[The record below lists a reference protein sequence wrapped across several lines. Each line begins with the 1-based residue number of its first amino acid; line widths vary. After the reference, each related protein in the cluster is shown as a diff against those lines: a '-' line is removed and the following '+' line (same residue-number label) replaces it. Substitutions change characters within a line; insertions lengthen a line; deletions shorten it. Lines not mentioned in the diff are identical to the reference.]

1 MSSQK
6 SFYPLATRPFMTVPR
21 VGSFHPS
28 PDATKALDG
37 LVRVIRRA
45 EGIGLLV
52 GPTGS
57 GKSLLLSCLRE
68 RIDGDYVVA
77 LLSGARICTRRGLW
91 QSILSDLGEAYRDL
105 DEEELRIGL
114 VDRIRGLAAT
124 GSGLVVLVDEAHT
137 LPRRLLE
144 ELRLLNGVVTAY
156 PAVHL
161 VLAGTIRLEE
171 MLGESNLEGIAQRI
185 AVRGYL
191 EAFDYEETCRY
202 VRTQMYCAGLNW
214 DSRFEPECDA
224 VVYSLTEGVPRLINQ
239 LCDQAIR
246 LAEQRSV
253 DEVGK
258 QDLAAAWE
266 EIQNLPAP
274 ASLRSEI
281 SGVDVPEQSN
291 ASIPHAINHFEACGP
306 EAEAVEE
313 ICFEDEA
320 EPAVIEFGA
329 LEDDEFAHDE
339 QVDQEAQAKSSTLA
353 FSERST
359 EYSDSQMNKQQRGM
373 EDAPS
378 SIGFEDSQRATK
390 FAVEALIREAQEGL
404 EDFPGISGTPAEL
417 PSVQNDKLCVGSDDE
432 LCVGSD
438 IELVFD
444 PPFDSEDE
452 ARRPDPFAECFA
464 EEEDIVERFVMEGPD
479 DFHRHLHVASREGQ
493 SMSRQLSEMACDV
506 PAKHEQS
513 NDCVEAPHVST
524 EARSLKDEVVTDEGS
539 EGEPDDS
546 DMVIIEED
554 HYSDDEVGNPTVAAV
569 RLSDYSRLFAR
580 LRRGGRMKSSS

>member
-37 LVRVIRRA
+37 LIRVIRRA

-144 ELRLLNGVVTAY
+144 ELRLLSGVVTAY

-171 MLGESNLEGIAQRI
+171 MLGESDLEGIAQRI

-191 EAFDYEETCRY
+191 EALDYEETCRY
-202 VRTQMYCAGLNW
+202 VRTQMYCAGLDW

-246 LAEQRSV
+246 LAEQRSA

-281 SGVDVPEQSN
+281 SGVDGPEQSN
-291 ASIPHAINHFEACGP
+291 ASIPQAINHLETCGP
-306 EAEAVEE
+306 EAELVEE

-329 LEDDEFAHDE
+329 LDDDEFAHDE
-339 QVDQEAQAKSSTLA
+339 QTNQEAQVESSTLA
-353 FSERST
+353 FSESSAA
-359 EYSDSQMNKQQRGM
+359 ECSESPVMNKQQRGT

-378 SIGFEDSQRATK
+378 SIGFEDSQRATE

-404 EDFPGISGTPAEL
+404 ENFPSTSEVPAES
-417 PSVQNDKLCVGSDDE
+417 PRVHNDK

-464 EEEDIVERFVMEGPD
+464 EEEDIVERFVMEGPN

-513 NDCVEAPHVST
+513 NDCVEAPHVSSD
-524 EARSLKDEVVTDEGS
+524 ASSLKNEVVTGEGS

>member
-37 LVRVIRRA
+37 LIRVIRRA

-68 RIDGDYVVA
+68 RIDGDSVVA

-144 ELRLLNGVVTAY
+144 ELRLLSGVVTAY

-171 MLGESNLEGIAQRI
+171 MLGESDLEGIAQRI

-191 EAFDYEETCRY
+191 EALDYEETCRY
-202 VRTQMYCAGLNW
+202 VRTQMYCAGLDW

-246 LAEQRSV
+246 LAEQRSA

-291 ASIPHAINHFEACGP
+291 ASIPQAINHLETCGP
-306 EAEAVEE
+306 EAEVVEE

-329 LEDDEFAHDE
+329 LDDDEFVHDE
-339 QVDQEAQAKSSTLA
+339 QTNQEAQVESSTLA
-353 FSERST
+353 FSESSAA
-359 EYSDSQMNKQQRGM
+359 ECSESPVMNKQQRGT

-378 SIGFEDSQRATK
+378 SIGFEDSQRATE

-404 EDFPGISGTPAEL
+404 ENFPSTSEVPAES
-417 PSVQNDKLCVGSDDE
+417 PRVHNDK

-513 NDCVEAPHVST
+513 NDYVDAPQLSSD
-524 EARSLKDEVVTDEGS
+524 ARSLKDEVLTGEGS

>member
-37 LVRVIRRA
+37 LIRVIRRA

-171 MLGESNLEGIAQRI
+171 MLGESDLEGIAQRI

-191 EAFDYEETCRY
+191 EALDYEETCRY
-202 VRTQMYCAGLNW
+202 VRTQMYCAGLDW

-246 LAEQRSV
+246 LAEQRSA

-291 ASIPHAINHFEACGP
+291 ASIPQAINHLETCGP
-306 EAEAVEE
+306 EAEVVEE

-339 QVDQEAQAKSSTLA
+339 QTDQEAQVESSTLA
-353 FSERST
+353 FSESSAA
-359 EYSDSQMNKQQRGM
+359 ECSESPVMNKQQRGT

-378 SIGFEDSQRATK
+378 SIGFEDSQRATE

-404 EDFPGISGTPAEL
+404 ENFPSTSEVPAES
-417 PSVQNDKLCVGSDDE
+417 PRVHTDK

-464 EEEDIVERFVMEGPD
+464 EEDIVERFVMKGPD

-513 NDCVEAPHVST
+513 NDYVEAPHVSSD
-524 EARSLKDEVVTDEGS
+524 ARSLKDEVLTGEGS

>member
-37 LVRVIRRA
+37 LIRVIRRA

-144 ELRLLNGVVTAY
+144 ELRLLSGVVTAY

-171 MLGESNLEGIAQRI
+171 MLGESDLEGIAQRI

-191 EAFDYEETCRY
+191 EALDYEETCRY
-202 VRTQMYCAGLNW
+202 VRTQMYCAGLVW

-246 LAEQRSV
+246 LAEQRSA

-291 ASIPHAINHFEACGP
+291 ASIPQAINHLETCGP
-306 EAEAVEE
+306 EAKPVEE

-329 LEDDEFAHDE
+329 LDGDEFAHDE
-339 QVDQEAQAKSSTLA
+339 QTDREAQAENSTLA
-353 FSERST
+353 FSESSAA
-359 EYSDSQMNKQQRGM
+359 ECSESPVMNKQQRGT

-378 SIGFEDSQRATK
+378 SIGFEDSQRATE

-404 EDFPGISGTPAEL
+404 ENFPSTSEVPAES
-417 PSVQNDKLCVGSDDE
+417 PRVHNDK

-513 NDCVEAPHVST
+513 NDCVEAPRVSRD
-524 EARSLKDEVVTDEGS
+524 ARSLKDQVLTGEGS

>member
-1 MSSQK
+1 
-6 SFYPLATRPFMTVPR
+6 
-21 VGSFHPS
+21 
-28 PDATKALDG
+28 
-37 LVRVIRRA
+37 
-45 EGIGLLV
+45 
-52 GPTGS
+52 
-57 GKSLLLSCLRE
+57 
-68 RIDGDYVVA
+68 
-77 LLSGARICTRRGLW
+77 
-91 QSILSDLGEAYRDL
+91 
-105 DEEELRIGL
+105 
-114 VDRIRGLAAT
+114 
-124 GSGLVVLVDEAHT
+124 
-137 LPRRLLE
+137 
-144 ELRLLNGVVTAY
+144 
-156 PAVHL
+156 
-161 VLAGTIRLEE
+161 
-171 MLGESNLEGIAQRI
+171 
-185 AVRGYL
+185 
-191 EAFDYEETCRY
+191 
-202 VRTQMYCAGLNW
+202 MYCAGLNW
-214 DSRFEPECDA
+214 DTRFAPECDA

-246 LAEQRSV
+246 LAEQRSA

-258 QDLAAAWE
+258 HDLAAAWE

-291 ASIPHAINHFEACGP
+291 ASIPQAINHLETCGP
-306 EAEAVEE
+306 EAEVVEE

-339 QVDQEAQAKSSTLA
+339 QTDQEAQVESSTLA
-353 FSERST
+353 FSESSAA
-359 EYSDSQMNKQQRGM
+359 ECSESPVMSKQQRGM

-378 SIGFEDSQRATK
+378 SIGFEDSQRATE

-404 EDFPGISGTPAEL
+404 ENFPSTSEVPAES
-417 PSVQNDKLCVGSDDE
+417 PRVHTDK

-513 NDCVEAPHVST
+513 NDCVEAPHVSSD
-524 EARSLKDEVVTDEGS
+524 ARSLKDEVLTGEGS

>member
-37 LVRVIRRA
+37 LIRVIRRA

-144 ELRLLNGVVTAY
+144 ELRLLSGVVTAY

-171 MLGESNLEGIAQRI
+171 MLGESDLEGIAQRI

-191 EAFDYEETCRY
+191 EALDYEETCRY
-202 VRTQMYCAGLNW
+202 VRTQMYCAGLDW

-246 LAEQRSV
+246 LAEQRSA

-291 ASIPHAINHFEACGP
+291 ASIPQAINHLETCGP
-306 EAEAVEE
+306 EAEVVEE

-339 QVDQEAQAKSSTLA
+339 QTDQEAQVESSTLA
-353 FSERST
+353 FSESSAA
-359 EYSDSQMNKQQRGM
+359 ECSESPVMNKQQRGT

-378 SIGFEDSQRATK
+378 SIGFEDSQRATE

-404 EDFPGISGTPAEL
+404 ENFPSTSEVPAES
-417 PSVQNDKLCVGSDDE
+417 PRVHNDK

-464 EEEDIVERFVMEGPD
+464 EEDIVERFVMKGPD

-513 NDCVEAPHVST
+513 NDYVEAPHVSSD
-524 EARSLKDEVVTDEGS
+524 ARSLKDEVLTGEGS

>member
-1 MSSQK
+1 
-6 SFYPLATRPFMTVPR
+6 
-21 VGSFHPS
+21 
-28 PDATKALDG
+28 
-37 LVRVIRRA
+37 
-45 EGIGLLV
+45 
-52 GPTGS
+52 
-57 GKSLLLSCLRE
+57 
-68 RIDGDYVVA
+68 
-77 LLSGARICTRRGLW
+77 
-91 QSILSDLGEAYRDL
+91 LSDLGEAYRDL

-144 ELRLLNGVVTAY
+144 ELRLLSGVVTAY

-171 MLGESNLEGIAQRI
+171 MLGESDLEGIAQRI

-191 EAFDYEETCRY
+191 EALDYEETCRY
-202 VRTQMYCAGLNW
+202 VRTQMYCAGLDW

-246 LAEQRSV
+246 LAEQRSA

-291 ASIPHAINHFEACGP
+291 ASIPQAINHLETCGP
-306 EAEAVEE
+306 EAEVVEE

-339 QVDQEAQAKSSTLA
+339 QTDQEAQVESSTLA
-353 FSERST
+353 FSESSAA
-359 EYSDSQMNKQQRGM
+359 ECSESPVMNKQQRGT

-378 SIGFEDSQRATK
+378 SIGFEDSQRATE

-404 EDFPGISGTPAEL
+404 ENFPSTSEVPAES
-417 PSVQNDKLCVGSDDE
+417 PRVHTDK

-513 NDCVEAPHVST
+513 NDYVEAPHVSSD
-524 EARSLKDEVVTDEGS
+524 ARSLKDEVLTGEGS

>member
-37 LVRVIRRA
+37 LIRVIRRA

-144 ELRLLNGVVTAY
+144 ELRLLSGVVTAY

-171 MLGESNLEGIAQRI
+171 MLGESDLEGIAQRI

-191 EAFDYEETCRY
+191 EALDYEETCRY
-202 VRTQMYCAGLNW
+202 VRTQMYCAGLDW

-246 LAEQRSV
+246 LAEQRSA

-291 ASIPHAINHFEACGP
+291 ASIPQAINHLETCGP
-306 EAEAVEE
+306 EAEVVEE

-329 LEDDEFAHDE
+329 LEDDEFAYDE
-339 QVDQEAQAKSSTLA
+339 QTDQEAQVKSPTLA
-353 FSERST
+353 FSESSAA
-359 EYSDSQMNKQQRGM
+359 ECSESPVMNKQQRGT

-378 SIGFEDSQRATK
+378 SIGFEDSQRATE

-404 EDFPGISGTPAEL
+404 ENFPSTSEVPAES
-417 PSVQNDKLCVGSDDE
+417 PRVHTDK

-513 NDCVEAPHVST
+513 NDYVEAPHVSSD
-524 EARSLKDEVVTDEGS
+524 ASSLKDEVLTGEGS

>member
-1 MSSQK
+1 
-6 SFYPLATRPFMTVPR
+6 
-21 VGSFHPS
+21 
-28 PDATKALDG
+28 
-37 LVRVIRRA
+37 
-45 EGIGLLV
+45 
-52 GPTGS
+52 
-57 GKSLLLSCLRE
+57 
-68 RIDGDYVVA
+68 
-77 LLSGARICTRRGLW
+77 
-91 QSILSDLGEAYRDL
+91 LSDLGEAYRDL

-144 ELRLLNGVVTAY
+144 ELRLLSGVVTAY

-171 MLGESNLEGIAQRI
+171 MLGESDLEGIAQRI

-191 EAFDYEETCRY
+191 EALDYEETCRY
-202 VRTQMYCAGLNW
+202 VRTQMYCAGLDW

-246 LAEQRSV
+246 LAEQRIA

-291 ASIPHAINHFEACGP
+291 ASIPQAINHLETCGP
-306 EAEAVEE
+306 EAEVVEE

-339 QVDQEAQAKSSTLA
+339 QTDQEAQVESSTLA
-353 FSERST
+353 FSESSAA
-359 EYSDSQMNKQQRGM
+359 ECSESPVMSKQQRGR

-378 SIGFEDSQRATK
+378 SIGFEDSQRATE

-404 EDFPGISGTPAEL
+404 ENFPSTSEVPAES
-417 PSVQNDKLCVGSDDE
+417 PRVHTDK

-513 NDCVEAPHVST
+513 NDYVEAPHVSSD
-524 EARSLKDEVVTDEGS
+524 ARSLKDEVLTGEGS

>member
-6 SFYPLATRPFMTVPR
+6 SFYSLATRPFMTVAR

-37 LVRVIRRA
+37 LMRVIRRA

-52 GPTGS
+52 GPTGT

-68 RIDGDYVVA
+68 RIEGDYAVA
-77 LLSGARICTRRGLW
+77 LLSGARICTRRALW
-91 QSILSDLGEAYRDL
+91 QSILSDLGEAYRGL

-124 GSGLVVLVDEAHT
+124 GSGLVILVDESHT

-171 MLGESNLEGIAQRI
+171 MLGESDLEGIAQRI

-191 EAFDYEETCRY
+191 EPLDYEETCRY

-214 DSRFEPECDA
+214 DSKFEPECDA

-246 LAEQRSV
+246 LAEQR
-253 DEVGK
+253 DACEVGK
-258 QDLAAAWE
+258 HDLAAAWE

-274 ASLRSEI
+274 ASLQSEI
-281 SGVDVPEQSN
+281 SGVDIVEPSN
-291 ASIPHAINHFEACGP
+291 TTIPSKINQLEAHGP
-306 EAEAVEE
+306 ETEAVEE
-313 ICFEDEA
+313 IYLGDEA

-329 LEDDEFAHDE
+329 LEEDEFSDDERI
-339 QVDQEAQAKSSTLA
+339 DQEAQGESPTLA
-353 FSERST
+353 FSECSADENGET
-359 EYSDSQMNKQQRGM
+359 SEMNKKQRGR
-373 EDAPS
+373 EEAPS
-378 SIGFEDSQRATK
+378 SIGFEDSRRATE
-390 FAVEALIREAQEGL
+390 FAVEALIKEAQQGL
-404 EDFPGISGTPAEL
+404 DNLPGAREVSAGS
-417 PSVQNDKLCVGSDDE
+417 PSIQNDQV
-432 LCVGSD
+432 CVGSD

-464 EEEDIVERFVMEGPD
+464 EEEDVVERFVMEGPD
-479 DFHRHLHVASREGQ
+479 DFHRHLHVASREGR
-493 SMSRQLSEMACDV
+493 SMSRQLSEIAHSV
-506 PAKHEQS
+506 PANNGQG
-513 NDCVEAPHVST
+513 NDCVEDLHASPVATSLENKVAM
-524 EARSLKDEVVTDEGS
+524 EAGAES
-539 EGEPDDS
+539 EPDDS

-554 HYSDDEVGNPTVAAV
+554 HYADGQSSNPTVAAV

-580 LRRGGRMKSSS
+580 LRRGG

>member
-37 LVRVIRRA
+37 LIRVIRRA

-144 ELRLLNGVVTAY
+144 ELRLLSGVVTAY

-171 MLGESNLEGIAQRI
+171 MLGESDLEGIAQRI

-191 EAFDYEETCRY
+191 EALDYEETCRY
-202 VRTQMYCAGLNW
+202 VRTQMYCAGLDW

-246 LAEQRSV
+246 LAEQRSA

-281 SGVDVPEQSN
+281 SGVDGPEQSN
-291 ASIPHAINHFEACGP
+291 ASIPQAINHLETCGP
-306 EAEAVEE
+306 EAKPVEE

-329 LEDDEFAHDE
+329 LDDDEFAHDE
-339 QVDQEAQAKSSTLA
+339 QTNQEAQVESSTLA
-353 FSERST
+353 FSESSAA
-359 EYSDSQMNKQQRGM
+359 ECSESPVMNKQQRGT

-378 SIGFEDSQRATK
+378 SIGFEDSQRATE

-404 EDFPGISGTPAEL
+404 ENFPSTSEVPAES
-417 PSVQNDKLCVGSDDE
+417 PRVHNDK

-513 NDCVEAPHVST
+513 NDCVEAPHVSSD
-524 EARSLKDEVVTDEGS
+524 ASSLKDEVLTGEGS

>member
-144 ELRLLNGVVTAY
+144 ELRLLSGVVTAY

-171 MLGESNLEGIAQRI
+171 MLGESDLEGIAQRI

-191 EAFDYEETCRY
+191 EALDYEETCRY
-202 VRTQMYCAGLNW
+202 VRTQMYCAGLDW

-246 LAEQRSV
+246 LAEQRSA

-291 ASIPHAINHFEACGP
+291 ASIPQAINHLETCGP
-306 EAEAVEE
+306 EAEVVEE

-329 LEDDEFAHDE
+329 LEDDEFSHDE
-339 QVDQEAQAKSSTLA
+339 QTDQEAQVESSTLA
-353 FSERST
+353 FSESSAA
-359 EYSDSQMNKQQRGM
+359 ECSESPVMNKQQRGT

-378 SIGFEDSQRATK
+378 SIGFEDSQRATE

-404 EDFPGISGTPAEL
+404 ENFPSTSEVPAES
-417 PSVQNDKLCVGSDDE
+417 PRVHTDK

-513 NDCVEAPHVST
+513 NDCVEAPRVSSD
-524 EARSLKDEVVTDEGS
+524 ARSLKDQVLTGEGS

>member
-37 LVRVIRRA
+37 LIRVIRRA

-144 ELRLLNGVVTAY
+144 ELRLLSGVVTAY

-171 MLGESNLEGIAQRI
+171 MLGESDLEGIAQRI

-191 EAFDYEETCRY
+191 EALNYEETCRY
-202 VRTQMYCAGLNW
+202 VRTQMYCAGLDW

-246 LAEQRSV
+246 LAEQRSA

-281 SGVDVPEQSN
+281 SGVDGPEQSN
-291 ASIPHAINHFEACGP
+291 ASIPQAINHLETCGP
-306 EAEAVEE
+306 EAELVEE

-329 LEDDEFAHDE
+329 LDDDEFAHDE
-339 QVDQEAQAKSSTLA
+339 QTNQEAQVESSTLA
-353 FSERST
+353 FSESSAA
-359 EYSDSQMNKQQRGM
+359 ECSESPVMNKQQRGT

-378 SIGFEDSQRATK
+378 SIGFEDSQRATE

-404 EDFPGISGTPAEL
+404 ENFPSTSEVPAES
-417 PSVQNDKLCVGSDDE
+417 PRVHNDKLCVGSE
-432 LCVGSD
+432 

-513 NDCVEAPHVST
+513 NDCVEAPHVSSD
-524 EARSLKDEVVTDEGS
+524 ASSLKDEVLTGEGS

>member
-37 LVRVIRRA
+37 LIRVIRRA

-144 ELRLLNGVVTAY
+144 ELRLLSGVVTAY

-171 MLGESNLEGIAQRI
+171 MLGESDLEGIAQRI

-191 EAFDYEETCRY
+191 EALDYEETCRY
-202 VRTQMYCAGLNW
+202 VRTQMYCAGLDW

-246 LAEQRSV
+246 LAEQRSA

-291 ASIPHAINHFEACGP
+291 ASIPQAINHLETCGP
-306 EAEAVEE
+306 EAEVVEE

-339 QVDQEAQAKSSTLA
+339 QTDQEAQVESSTLA
-353 FSERST
+353 FSESSAA
-359 EYSDSQMNKQQRGM
+359 ECSESPVMSKQQRGM

-378 SIGFEDSQRATK
+378 SIGFEDSQRATE

-404 EDFPGISGTPAEL
+404 ENFPSTSEVPAES
-417 PSVQNDKLCVGSDDE
+417 PRVHNDKLCVGSD
-432 LCVGSD
+432 CVGSD

-464 EEEDIVERFVMEGPD
+464 EEEDVVERFVMEGPD

-513 NDCVEAPHVST
+513 NDCVEAPHVSSD
-524 EARSLKDEVVTDEGS
+524 ASSLKDEVLTGEGS

>member
-37 LVRVIRRA
+37 LIRVIRRA

-144 ELRLLNGVVTAY
+144 ELRLLSGVVTAY

-171 MLGESNLEGIAQRI
+171 MLGESDLEGIAQRI

-191 EAFDYEETCRY
+191 EALDYEETCRY
-202 VRTQMYCAGLNW
+202 VRTQMYCAGLDW

-246 LAEQRSV
+246 LAEQRSA

-291 ASIPHAINHFEACGP
+291 ASIPQAINHLETCGP
-306 EAEAVEE
+306 EAEVVEE

-329 LEDDEFAHDE
+329 LDDDEFAHDE
-339 QVDQEAQAKSSTLA
+339 QTNQEAQVESTTLA
-353 FSERST
+353 FSESSAA
-359 EYSDSQMNKQQRGM
+359 ECSESPVMNKQQRGT

-378 SIGFEDSQRATK
+378 SIGFEDSQRATE

-404 EDFPGISGTPAEL
+404 ENFPSTSEVPAES
-417 PSVQNDKLCVGSDDE
+417 PRVHNDK

-513 NDCVEAPHVST
+513 NDCVEAPHVSSD
-524 EARSLKDEVVTDEGS
+524 ARSLKEEVLTGEGS

>member
-37 LVRVIRRA
+37 LIRVIRRA

-144 ELRLLNGVVTAY
+144 ELRLLSGVVTAY

-171 MLGESNLEGIAQRI
+171 MLGESDLEGIAQRI

-191 EAFDYEETCRY
+191 EALDYEETCRY
-202 VRTQMYCAGLNW
+202 VRTQMYCAGLDW

-239 LCDQAIR
+239 VCDQAIR
-246 LAEQRSV
+246 LAEQRSA
-253 DEVGK
+253 DEVSK

-291 ASIPHAINHFEACGP
+291 ASIPQAINHLETCGP
-306 EAEAVEE
+306 EAEVVEE

-329 LEDDEFAHDE
+329 LEDDEFAYDE
-339 QVDQEAQAKSSTLA
+339 QTDQEAQVKSPTLA
-353 FSERST
+353 FSESSAA
-359 EYSDSQMNKQQRGM
+359 ECSESPVMNKQQRGT

-378 SIGFEDSQRATK
+378 SIGFEDSQRATE

-404 EDFPGISGTPAEL
+404 ENFPSTSEVPAES
-417 PSVQNDKLCVGSDDE
+417 PRVHNDK

-464 EEEDIVERFVMEGPD
+464 EEEDVIERFVMEGPD

-513 NDCVEAPHVST
+513 NDCVEAPHVSSD
-524 EARSLKDEVVTDEGS
+524 ASSLKNEVVTGEGS

>member
-37 LVRVIRRA
+37 LIRVIRRA

-68 RIDGDYVVA
+68 RIDGDYVAA

-144 ELRLLNGVVTAY
+144 ELRLLSGVVTAY

-171 MLGESNLEGIAQRI
+171 MLGESDLEGIAQRI

-191 EAFDYEETCRY
+191 EALDYEETCRY
-202 VRTQMYCAGLNW
+202 VRTQMYCAGLDW

-246 LAEQRSV
+246 LAEQRSA

-281 SGVDVPEQSN
+281 SGVDGPEQSN
-291 ASIPHAINHFEACGP
+291 ASIPQAINHLETCGP
-306 EAEAVEE
+306 EAELVEE

-329 LEDDEFAHDE
+329 LDDDEFAHDE
-339 QVDQEAQAKSSTLA
+339 QTNQEAQVESSTLA
-353 FSERST
+353 FSESSAA
-359 EYSDSQMNKQQRGM
+359 ECSESPVMNKQQRGT

-378 SIGFEDSQRATK
+378 SIGFEDSQRATE

-404 EDFPGISGTPAEL
+404 ENFPSTSEVPAES
-417 PSVQNDKLCVGSDDE
+417 PRVHNDK

-513 NDCVEAPHVST
+513 NDYVEAPQLSSD
-524 EARSLKDEVVTDEGS
+524 ARSLKDEVLTGEGS

>member
-37 LVRVIRRA
+37 LIRVIRRA

-144 ELRLLNGVVTAY
+144 ELRLLSGVVTAY

-171 MLGESNLEGIAQRI
+171 MLGESDLEGIAQRI

-191 EAFDYEETCRY
+191 EALDYEETCRY
-202 VRTQMYCAGLNW
+202 VRTQMYCAGLDW

-246 LAEQRSV
+246 LAEQRSA

-281 SGVDVPEQSN
+281 SGVDGPEQSN
-291 ASIPHAINHFEACGP
+291 ASIPQAINHLETCGP
-306 EAEAVEE
+306 EAELVEE

-329 LEDDEFAHDE
+329 LDDDEFAHDE
-339 QVDQEAQAKSSTLA
+339 QTNQEAQVESSTLA
-353 FSERST
+353 FSESSAA
-359 EYSDSQMNKQQRGM
+359 ECSESPVMNKQQRGT

-378 SIGFEDSQRATK
+378 SIGFEDSQRATE

-404 EDFPGISGTPAEL
+404 ENFPSTSEVPAES
-417 PSVQNDKLCVGSDDE
+417 PRVHNDK

-513 NDCVEAPHVST
+513 NDCVEAPHVSSD
-524 EARSLKDEVVTDEGS
+524 ASSLKDEVLTGEGS

>member
-37 LVRVIRRA
+37 LIRVIRRA

-144 ELRLLNGVVTAY
+144 ELRLLSGVVTAY

-171 MLGESNLEGIAQRI
+171 MLGESDLEGIAQRI

-191 EAFDYEETCRY
+191 EALDYEETCRY
-202 VRTQMYCAGLNW
+202 VRTQMYCAGLDW

-246 LAEQRSV
+246 LAEQRSA

-291 ASIPHAINHFEACGP
+291 ASIPQAINHLETCGP
-306 EAEAVEE
+306 EAEVVEE

-329 LEDDEFAHDE
+329 LDDDEFAHDE
-339 QVDQEAQAKSSTLA
+339 QTNQEAQVESSTLA
-353 FSERST
+353 FSESSAA
-359 EYSDSQMNKQQRGM
+359 ECSESPVMNKQQRGT

-378 SIGFEDSQRATK
+378 SIGFEDSQRATE

-404 EDFPGISGTPAEL
+404 ENFPSTSEVPAES
-417 PSVQNDKLCVGSDDE
+417 PRVHTDK

-513 NDCVEAPHVST
+513 NDCVEAPHVSSD
-524 EARSLKDEVVTDEGS
+524 ARSLKDEVLTGEGS

>member
-37 LVRVIRRA
+37 LIRVIRRA

-144 ELRLLNGVVTAY
+144 ELRLLSGVVTAY

-171 MLGESNLEGIAQRI
+171 MLGESDLEGIAQRI

-191 EAFDYEETCRY
+191 EALDYEETCRY
-202 VRTQMYCAGLNW
+202 VRTQMYCAGLDW

-246 LAEQRSV
+246 LAEQRSA

-291 ASIPHAINHFEACGP
+291 ASIPQAINHLETCGP
-306 EAEAVEE
+306 EAKPVEE

-329 LEDDEFAHDE
+329 LDDDEFAHDE
-339 QVDQEAQAKSSTLA
+339 QTNQEAQVESSTLA
-353 FSERST
+353 FSESSAA
-359 EYSDSQMNKQQRGM
+359 ECSESPVMNKQQRGT

-378 SIGFEDSQRATK
+378 SIGFEDSQRATE

-404 EDFPGISGTPAEL
+404 ENFPSTSEVPAES
-417 PSVQNDKLCVGSDDE
+417 PRVHNDK

-513 NDCVEAPHVST
+513 NDCVEAPHVSSD
-524 EARSLKDEVVTDEGS
+524 ASSLKDEVLTGEGS

-554 HYSDDEVGNPTVAAV
+554 HYSDDEVGDPTVAAV

>member
-1 MSSQK
+1 MSSPK
-6 SFYPLATRPFMTVPR
+6 SFYPLATRPFMAVPR

-52 GPTGS
+52 GSTGS

-68 RIDGDYVVA
+68 QIEGDFAVA
-77 LLSGARICTRRGLW
+77 FLSGARICTRRGLW
-91 QSILSDLGEAYRDL
+91 QSILSDLGEAYRGL
-105 DEEELRIGL
+105 DEEELRLGL

-124 GSGLVVLVDEAHT
+124 GSGLVVLVDESHT

-191 EAFDYEETCRY
+191 EPLDYEETCRY

-214 DSRFEPECDA
+214 DTRFEPECDA

-246 LAEQRSV
+246 LAEQRSA

-258 QDLAAAWE
+258 HDLAAAWE

-291 ASIPHAINHFEACGP
+291 GSIPHGIDHVEAREP
-306 EAEAVEE
+306 EAVEE
-313 ICFEDEA
+313 IYFEDEA
-320 EPAVIEFGA
+320 ESAVIEFGA
-329 LEDDEFAHDE
+329 LEDDECAHDE
-339 QVDQEAQAKSSTLA
+339 RIDQEAQAESPTLA
-353 FSERST
+353 FSESPAA
-359 EYSDSQMNKQQRGM
+359 ECSESPVMNKQQRSM
-373 EDAPS
+373 EDAPT
-378 SIGFEDSQRATK
+378 SIGFEDSQRATE
-390 FAVEALIREAQEGL
+390 FAVQALIREAQQGL
-404 EDFPGISGTPAEL
+404 ENFPGTSEVPAES
-417 PSVQNDKLCVGSDDE
+417 PRVHNDKLCVGSD
-432 LCVGSD
+432 CVGSD

-464 EEEDIVERFVMEGPD
+464 EEEDVVERFVMEGPD
-479 DFHRHLHVASREGQ
+479 DIHRHLHVASREGQ
-493 SMSRQLSEMACDV
+493 SMSRQLSEISCDL
-506 PAKHEQS
+506 PAEHEQS
-513 NDCVEAPHVST
+513 NDCVEDPHAST
-524 EARSLKDEVVTDEGS
+524 AACSLEQEIVTDNGS

-554 HYSDDEVGNPTVAAV
+554 HYSDAESSNPTVAAV

-580 LRRGGRMKSSS
+580 LRRGGQMKSPS

>member
-37 LVRVIRRA
+37 LIRVIRRA

-144 ELRLLNGVVTAY
+144 ELRLLSGVVTAY

-171 MLGESNLEGIAQRI
+171 MLGESDLEGIAQRI

-191 EAFDYEETCRY
+191 EALDYEETCRY
-202 VRTQMYCAGLNW
+202 VRTQMYCAGLDW

-246 LAEQRSV
+246 LAEQRSA

-291 ASIPHAINHFEACGP
+291 ASIPQAINHLETCGP
-306 EAEAVEE
+306 EAEVVEE

-329 LEDDEFAHDE
+329 LDDDEFAHDE
-339 QVDQEAQAKSSTLA
+339 QTNQEAQVESSTLA
-353 FSERST
+353 FSESSAA
-359 EYSDSQMNKQQRGM
+359 ECSESPVMNKQQRGT

-378 SIGFEDSQRATK
+378 SIGFEDSQRATE

-404 EDFPGISGTPAEL
+404 ENFPSTSEVPAES
-417 PSVQNDKLCVGSDDE
+417 PRVHTDK

-493 SMSRQLSEMACDV
+493 SMSRQLSEMACDG

-513 NDCVEAPHVST
+513 NDYVEAPHVSSD
-524 EARSLKDEVVTDEGS
+524 ARSLKDEVLTGEGS
-539 EGEPDDS
+539 EGDPDDS

>member
-1 MSSQK
+1 
-6 SFYPLATRPFMTVPR
+6 
-21 VGSFHPS
+21 
-28 PDATKALDG
+28 
-37 LVRVIRRA
+37 
-45 EGIGLLV
+45 
-52 GPTGS
+52 
-57 GKSLLLSCLRE
+57 
-68 RIDGDYVVA
+68 
-77 LLSGARICTRRGLW
+77 
-91 QSILSDLGEAYRDL
+91 
-105 DEEELRIGL
+105 
-114 VDRIRGLAAT
+114 
-124 GSGLVVLVDEAHT
+124 
-137 LPRRLLE
+137 
-144 ELRLLNGVVTAY
+144 
-156 PAVHL
+156 
-161 VLAGTIRLEE
+161 
-171 MLGESNLEGIAQRI
+171 
-185 AVRGYL
+185 
-191 EAFDYEETCRY
+191 
-202 VRTQMYCAGLNW
+202 MYCAGLNW

-253 DEVGK
+253 NEVGK

-291 ASIPHAINHFEACGP
+291 ASIPQAINHFEACGP

-339 QVDQEAQAKSSTLA
+339 QVDQEAQAESSTLA

-404 EDFPGISGTPAEL
+404 ENFPGISGTPAEL
-417 PSVQNDKLCVGSDDE
+417 QSVQNDNLCVGSDDE

>member
-37 LVRVIRRA
+37 LIRVIRRA

-144 ELRLLNGVVTAY
+144 ELRLLSGVVTAY

-171 MLGESNLEGIAQRI
+171 MLGESDLEGIAQRI

-191 EAFDYEETCRY
+191 EALDYEETCRY
-202 VRTQMYCAGLNW
+202 VRTQMYCAGLDW

-246 LAEQRSV
+246 LAEQRSA

-291 ASIPHAINHFEACGP
+291 ASIPQAINHLETCGP

-329 LEDDEFAHDE
+329 LDGDEFAHDE
-339 QVDQEAQAKSSTLA
+339 QTDREAQAENSTLA
-353 FSERST
+353 FSESSAA
-359 EYSDSQMNKQQRGM
+359 ECSESPVMNKQQRGT

-378 SIGFEDSQRATK
+378 SIGFEDSQRATE

-404 EDFPGISGTPAEL
+404 ENFPSTSEVPAES
-417 PSVQNDKLCVGSDDE
+417 PRVHTDK

-513 NDCVEAPHVST
+513 NDCVEAPRVSSD
-524 EARSLKDEVVTDEGS
+524 ARSLKDQVLTGEGS

>member
-37 LVRVIRRA
+37 LIRVIRRA

-144 ELRLLNGVVTAY
+144 ELRLLSGVVTAY

-171 MLGESNLEGIAQRI
+171 MLGESDLEGIAQRI

-191 EAFDYEETCRY
+191 EALDYEETCRY
-202 VRTQMYCAGLNW
+202 VRTQMYCAGLDW

-246 LAEQRSV
+246 LAEQRSA

-291 ASIPHAINHFEACGP
+291 ASIPQAINHLETCGP
-306 EAEAVEE
+306 EAEVVEE

-329 LEDDEFAHDE
+329 LDDDEFVHDE
-339 QVDQEAQAKSSTLA
+339 QTNQEAQVESSTLA
-353 FSERST
+353 FSESSAA
-359 EYSDSQMNKQQRGM
+359 ECSESPVMNKQQRGT

-378 SIGFEDSQRATK
+378 SIGFEDSQRATE

-404 EDFPGISGTPAEL
+404 ENFPSTSEVPAES
-417 PSVQNDKLCVGSDDE
+417 PRVHNDK

-513 NDCVEAPHVST
+513 NDCVEDPHVSSD
-524 EARSLKDEVVTDEGS
+524 ASSLKDEVLTGEGS

>member
-37 LVRVIRRA
+37 LIRVIRRA

-144 ELRLLNGVVTAY
+144 ELRLLSGVVTAY

-171 MLGESNLEGIAQRI
+171 MLGESDLEGIAQRI

-191 EAFDYEETCRY
+191 EALDYEETCRY
-202 VRTQMYCAGLNW
+202 VRTQMYCAGLDW

-246 LAEQRSV
+246 LAEQRSA

-291 ASIPHAINHFEACGP
+291 ASIPQAINHLETCGP
-306 EAEAVEE
+306 EAEVVEE

-329 LEDDEFAHDE
+329 LDDDEFAHDE
-339 QVDQEAQAKSSTLA
+339 QTNQEAQVESSTLA
-353 FSERST
+353 FSESSAA
-359 EYSDSQMNKQQRGM
+359 ECSESPVMNKQQRGT

-378 SIGFEDSQRATK
+378 SIGFEDSQRATE

-404 EDFPGISGTPAEL
+404 ENFPGIRGTPAES
-417 PSVQNDKLCVGSDDE
+417 PRVHNDK

-513 NDCVEAPHVST
+513 NDCVEAPHVSSD
-524 EARSLKDEVVTDEGS
+524 ASSLKDEVLTGEGS

>member
-37 LVRVIRRA
+37 LIRVIRRA

-91 QSILSDLGEAYRDL
+91 QSILSDHGEAYRDL

-144 ELRLLNGVVTAY
+144 ELRLLSGVVTAY

-171 MLGESNLEGIAQRI
+171 MLGESDLEGIAQRI

-191 EAFDYEETCRY
+191 EALDYEETCRY
-202 VRTQMYCAGLNW
+202 VRTQMYCAGLDW

-246 LAEQRSV
+246 LAEQRSA

-291 ASIPHAINHFEACGP
+291 ASIPQAINHLETCGP
-306 EAEAVEE
+306 EAEVVEE

-339 QVDQEAQAKSSTLA
+339 QTDQEAQVESSTLA
-353 FSERST
+353 FSESSAA
-359 EYSDSQMNKQQRGM
+359 ECSESPVMNKQQRGT

-378 SIGFEDSQRATK
+378 SIGFEDSQRATE

-404 EDFPGISGTPAEL
+404 ENFPSTSEVPAES
-417 PSVQNDKLCVGSDDE
+417 PRVHNDK

-464 EEEDIVERFVMEGPD
+464 EEDIVERFVMKGPD

-513 NDCVEAPHVST
+513 NDYVEAPHVSSD
-524 EARSLKDEVVTDEGS
+524 ARSLKDEVLTGEGS